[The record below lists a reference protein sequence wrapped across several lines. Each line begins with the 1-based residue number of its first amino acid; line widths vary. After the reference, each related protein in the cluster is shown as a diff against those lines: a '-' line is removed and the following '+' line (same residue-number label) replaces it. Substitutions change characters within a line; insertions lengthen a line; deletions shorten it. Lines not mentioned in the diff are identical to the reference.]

1 MELHDLTAI
10 EQANGIRSGE
20 ISSIELTRHYL
31 ERAHRLNEAV
41 GGYALMTEDLALAQA
56 AEADRAIRDARAA
69 GDVSRLSILHG
80 VAVPVKDLN
89 QTAGVRTRFGTR
101 VMDVVPQVDD
111 DVVASLRDAGTVM
124 LGKTTTP
131 EFGFPCYTESDIG
144 PYARTPWDL
153 TRMAGGSS
161 GGAAASVAAGL
172 APVAQGSDGGGSIRI
187 PASCCGLVGLKPS
200 RGLISNGPMPDGPGQ
215 LAVQGVLAR
224 TVTDAAALLGVM
236 VGCDDTYVRMAS
248 AAVPRLRIG
257 RYSTPVIART
267 TPHPEVLVAWE
278 STCAV
283 LESMGHEIVD
293 VDVPLALEDVPAFER
308 VWASAAAGIPLNAE
322 QVSGLRPLTRWL
334 RDRGRSLTSG
344 EVEEAIELMAT
355 AARGALESTLDVDIV
370 VTPTLA
376 HLPAP
381 VGALRDDADP
391 ARDFENQKEF
401 TPYTSPYNM
410 TGQPAITLPV
420 HWTDDG
426 LPVGVQLV
434 GRPRRE
440 ALLLALA
447 ALIERERPWI
457 QRHPEVW

>member
-10 EQANGIRSGE
+10 EQANAIRSGE
-20 ISSIELTRHYL
+20 TSSVELIRHYL

-41 GGYALMTEDLALAQA
+41 GGYALLTDELALAQA
-56 AEADRAIRDARAA
+56 DEADRRARGAREA
-69 GDVSRLSILHG
+69 GDASQLSVLHG

-89 QTAGVRTRFGTR
+89 QTAGVRTRYGTR
-101 VMDVVPQVDD
+101 VMDVVPRVDD
-111 DVVASLRDAGTVM
+111 DVVSSLRGAGTVM

-153 TRMAGGSS
+153 SRMAGGSS
-161 GGAAASVAAGL
+161 GGAATSVASGL
-172 APVAQGSDGGGSIRI
+172 APIAQGSDGGGSIRI

-200 RGLISNGPMPDGPGQ
+200 RGLISNGPMPDGPGR

-224 TVTDAAALLGVM
+224 TVSDAAALLGVM
-236 VGCDDTYVRMAS
+236 AGCNDTYVQMAS

-257 RYSTPVIART
+257 RYSTPVIAET
-267 TPHPEVLVAWE
+267 TPHAEVLAAWE
-278 STCAV
+278 SLCAL
-283 LESMGHEIVD
+283 LEAMGHEVVD
-293 VDVPLALEDVPAFER
+293 IDVPLSLADVPAFER
-308 VWASAAAGIPLNAE
+308 VWASAAAGIPLTGE
-322 QVSGLRPLTRWL
+322 QVAGLRPLTRWL
-334 RDRGRSLTSG
+334 RERGQALTAA
-344 EVEEAIELMAT
+344 EVDEAIELMAG
-355 AARGALESTLDVDIV
+355 AARGALDSTVDYDIV

-376 HLPAP
+376 QLPAA

-447 ALIERERPWI
+447 ARIEQERPWI
-457 QRHPEVW
+457 HRHPEVW